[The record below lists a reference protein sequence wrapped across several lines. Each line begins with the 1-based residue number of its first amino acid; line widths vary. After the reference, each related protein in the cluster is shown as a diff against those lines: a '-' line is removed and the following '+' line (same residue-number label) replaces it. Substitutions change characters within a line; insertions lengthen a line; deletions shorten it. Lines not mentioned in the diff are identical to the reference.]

1 MIPFELSTEESA
13 LVRGG
18 FFRRSRENKGKTN
31 MKQLKFMLA
40 AATAVG
46 IAAAAQADTSKLID
60 NENFENQDVGT
71 LGRALTGWSYS
82 DSANA
87 EQDDDS
93 KVELDGSNKALK
105 VNTGT
110 KPLLRH
116 LNEEAGNAVDMT
128 EDGFESLYIDTMVQ
142 FTVTPD
148 GDPVTEGDEDKLMIY
163 LREVPAEGDTPA
175 STKLMVKSR
184 TFTPANG
191 RNPAVFGVKD
201 DYELKG
207 ITVVPGEWYHL
218 VVEASLNDAQFTQFR
233 IKMAKGNEDL
243 VLLTNEAGLIATD
256 NTLFPSL
263 QGAYSEENAPKACS
277 LEYVGFA
284 GEGMVDDLTVATVTV
299 ATSVDF
305 TFTWTTAGISSV
317 TYTIGDAAAVSV
329 TSGVKIENLAANTV
343 LKLTVTPAEWY
354 KLADNAVL
362 EYTATKVGDFAN
374 LNDLVSEV
382 TSSDIVVNNPTG
394 ADATTV
400 NAALAWAKSAGM
412 TTAAVEG
419 AANIVAN
426 YLLNVADLAVEPK
439 IKITSID
446 LSGDVPTV
454 TAEVTAA
461 DGTTTIKTLTADNI
475 NSAAS
480 IKYKAAATLEALKNA
495 ASKSAI
501 EAGDKFIQVVVE

>member
-1 MIPFELSTEESA
+1 
-13 LVRGG
+13 
-18 FFRRSRENKGKTN
+18 

-40 AATAVG
+40 AATAIG
-46 IAAAAQADTSKLID
+46 LATAAQAADPLFTDTFEDGVMPAGYSYVPVSDNDND
-60 NENFENQDVGT
+60 NE
-71 LGRALTGWSYS
+71 
-82 DSANA
+82 SAIVDNGYN
-87 EQDDDS
+87 S
-93 KVELDGSNKALK
+93 SKALQ

-110 KPLLRH
+110 NPLLRA
-116 LNEEAGNAVDMT
+116 LDYDGKANAVNLT
-128 EDGFESLYIDTMVQ
+128 EAKLKSVYIDTMVQ

-148 GDPVTEGDEDKLMIY
+148 GDPVTAGDEDKLMIY
-163 LREVPAEGDTPA
+163 LREVPAAGETPA

-191 RNPAVFGVKD
+191 RNPAVFGDKD

-284 GEGMVDDLTVATVTV
+284 GEGMVDDLAFTKDVEGETA
-299 ATSVDF
+299 VDF

-343 LKLTVTPAEWY
+343 LTIAITPADWYKVNDGATLTYTADKVGASADLDGLVTKLAEVTTDPETGAEKIVVSETTTPAQVGVVAGSFKDEPAGSAELNKALTWATTKAGATAANAGAKVGELDFSNTEETPAEQ
-354 KLADNAVL
+354 A
-362 EYTATKVGDFAN
+362 
-374 LNDLVSEV
+374 
-382 TSSDIVVNNPTG
+382 
-394 ADATTV
+394 
-400 NAALAWAKSAGM
+400 
-412 TTAAVEG
+412 
-419 AANIVAN
+419 
-426 YLLNVADLAVEPK
+426 YLLNCAPTAEALQEAKDNFKFPEIVPGQTPA
-439 IKITSID
+439 ID
-446 LSGDVPTV
+446 DSQYNGTV
-454 TAEVTAA
+454 TVKGKKSLSDAEWVKDCPNASFFKA
-461 DGTTTIKTLTADNI
+461 FLT
-475 NSAAS
+475 
-480 IKYKAAATLEALKNA
+480 K
-495 ASKSAI
+495 
-501 EAGDKFIQVVVE
+501 

>member
-1 MIPFELSTEESA
+1 
-13 LVRGG
+13 
-18 FFRRSRENKGKTN
+18 

-60 NENFENQDVGT
+60 NENFENQEVGT

-110 KPLLRH
+110 NPLLRH
-116 LNEEAGNAVDMT
+116 LNDEAGTAVDLT

-148 GDPVTEGDEDKLMIY
+148 GDTVSAGDDDKLMIY
-163 LREVPAEGDTPA
+163 LKEVPAAGETPA
-175 STKLMVKSR
+175 STKLMVKALQFAPESAPGVGDGIQQV
-184 TFTPANG
+184 TDVEIDLGEKQILAN
-191 RNPAVFGVKD
+191 
-201 DYELKG
+201 
-207 ITVVPGEWYHL
+207 EWYRL
-218 VVEASLNDAQFTQFR
+218 VVTAKAQDLGDGTYLPVFSITLDGTPLISGSVSLASDASYS
-233 IKMAKGNEDL
+233 N
-243 VLLTNEAGLIATD
+243 
-256 NTLFPSL
+256 FPSI
-263 QGAYSEENAPKACS
+263 QGPVAKPT
-277 LEYVGFA
+277 LTYVGFA
-284 GEGMVDDLTVATVTV
+284 GEGMVDDLTVATITT

-305 TFTWTTAGISSV
+305 TLLSFDLDAGVKSV
-317 TYTIGDAAAVSV
+317 TYTIGENSV
-329 TSGVKIENLAANTV
+329 TIEADTTEAIQVKHGTTV
-343 LKLTVTPAEWY
+343 GISAEAKDWFTLGDY
-354 KLADNAVL
+354 STS
-362 EYTATKVGDFAN
+362 YTASADDVEKTIT
-374 LNDLVSEV
+374 VSSKEV
-382 TSSDIVVNNPTG
+382 TSDDIDVTVPTG
-394 ADATTV
+394 TPAATV
-400 NAALAWAKSAGM
+400 NAALAWAKAAGK

-475 NSAAS
+475 NAAAS
-480 IKYKAAATLEALKNA
+480 IKYKAAATLEALKDATPKA
-495 ASKSAI
+495 AV
-501 EAGDKFIQVVVE
+501 EADDKFIQVVVE